1 MKNQIHHLPAAL
13 RAMVADHFVL
23 LESKNVAKKR
33 DSLQLNLSGYS
44 DVMYLIA
51 DITKVCMMALENETS
66 CVRIPE
72 PSTNIC
78 GVLGIILDLLP
89 YEEADFLDKIR
100 EAALQPGEAEM
111 EEEGFILDNLYLT
124 LPSAILVE
132 EERSE

>member
-23 LESKNVAKKR
+23 LESQNVAKKR

-44 DVMYLIA
+44 DVFYLIA
-51 DITKVCMMALENETS
+51 DLTKVCMLALENETS
-66 CVRIPE
+66 LSRIPE

-100 EAALQPGEAEM
+100 EAALQPEVERL
-111 EEEGFILDNLYLT
+111 EEEGFLLENLYLT
-124 LPSAILVE
+124 LPTGILLSE
-132 EERSE
+132 EGRE